1 MGKFYYK
8 KSKTIASGL
17 AKTMTQVKDSNMDVV
32 IDDAIKV
39 TEEKLPEIKKHS
51 ISTIVKST
59 QIKNK
64 VVDEVINDN
73 NPVEPNKI
81 VNVDKPVT
89 KQLLKTAPNNSKLK
103 EPESYNKDKDGI
115 ILKKGNVR
123 ENEPVIIKKGVI
135 DTKKYIDDTDYTY
148 FLDGLS
154 KDFLEY
160 SGFNKDFT
168 GYLPDK
174 QTYLDVFKLVKD
186 IKTKNKIPKI
196 VHLCYGFKENPEFT
210 FFNYLCVLSI
220 VNKIKPDKIILYHH
234 YDIKG
239 KWWDRA
245 KIYLKTVKTSLINN
259 FMGNDIEHFAHMSDV
274 VRLEMLRFSGGI
286 YMDIDTFVNKSFDDL
301 LDNEFVM
308 GIQNSGGKG
317 NRDYYGLCNAIMLSE
332 KNSFFSTEWIK
343 SYRDFNQN
351 KWDYHSVVKPYYIAK
366 QFPENIT
373 ILAPKKF
380 FPFLWGETESYLL
393 TDNLLALAELN
404 DSYSMHL
411 WETNEQVTLSKINYN
426 TIFDKKNNIYHLFKD
441 YLIDNSNATVSFI
454 FLTHNR
460 PEKTIGYID
469 TYIKSLNRDD
479 VKEVIVYDNG
489 STDEE
494 LLAYLNYINTINGV
508 KVIFGPDNIGVAGGR
523 DVLFRNVTGDVVF
536 SVDSDS
542 KLKDESFID
551 DAKEVL
557 NDKNIWVCGTVGAFF
572 NGWVHGTHVDVNDDS
587 LYEGEVDTLA
597 GCCQIFRT
605 DVLNHIWVDL
615 DFAPFWYEDTDFCFQ
630 AKVLGGKIY
639 RFHFNN
645 KFYHVW
651 GGSGNKIFGNQLFEE
666 KHKIMLKK
674 WKNNK
679 RLKLMY
685 QE

>member
-1 MGKFYYK
+1 MGKFYSK
-8 KSKTIASGL
+8 KSKTISRGL
-17 AKTMTQVKDSNMDVV
+17 IKSVSEGTDSAIDLVV
-32 IDDAIKV
+32 NDDIKIV
-39 TEEKLPEIKKHS
+39 EQQLPEIKKHS
-51 ISTIVKST
+51 INTIIKSS
-59 QIKNK
+59 QARPKELPKEEIVMSSVEIEPIK
-64 VVDEVINDN
+64 E
-73 NPVEPNKI
+73 
-81 VNVDKPVT
+81 KPTTKTVT
-89 KQLLKTAPNNSKLK
+89 KQILKTPPVK
-103 EPESYNKDKDGI
+103 EVLNGSNKDNEDKPNIIGDENIVIKRGTTIKQEYKDD
-115 ILKKGNVR
+115 V
-123 ENEPVIIKKGVI
+123 
-135 DTKKYIDDTDYTY
+135 DYSY
-148 FLDGLS
+148 FLEGLD
-154 KDFLEY
+154 KDFLDF
-160 SGFNKDFT
+160 SGFNKNFT
-168 GYLPDK
+168 GYLNDK
-174 QTYLDVFKLVKD
+174 EIYPKVFEL
-186 IKTKNKIPKI
+186 IKNIEVDKKIHKI
-196 VHLCYGFKENPEFT
+196 VNLCYGFKKDPEFT

-245 KIYLKTVKTSLINN
+245 KIYLKTVKTELIPD
-259 FMGNDIEHFAHMSDV
+259 FMGNEVEHFAHMSDI
-274 VRLEMLRFSGGI
+274 VRLEMLRFAGGI

-301 LDNEFVM
+301 LDNEFVI
-308 GIQNSGGKG
+308 GIQNSGGRG

-332 KNSFFSTEWIK
+332 KRSLFATEWIK
-343 SYRDFNQN
+343 SYKDFNQS
-351 KWDYHSVVKPYYIAK
+351 KWDFHSVVKPYYIAK
-366 QFPENIT
+366 EFPDNVT
-373 ILAPKKF
+373 ILSPKKF
-380 FPFLWGETESYLL
+380 FPFLWNEAETYLL
-393 TDNLLALAELN
+393 TNNALALAELN

-411 WETNEQVTLSKINYN
+411 WETNEQVTLSKIDYN
-426 TIFDKKNNIYHLFKD
+426 AIFDKRNNIYHLFKD
-441 YLIDNSNATVSFI
+441 YLIDNRDATVSFI

-460 PEKTIGYID
+460 PEKTIGYVD
-469 TYIKSLNRDD
+469 TYIRALNRKD

-523 DVLFRNVTGDVVF
+523 DVLFKNVTADVVF

-557 NDKNIWVCGTVGAFF
+557 NDKNIWICGTVGAFF
-572 NGWVHGTHVDVNDDS
+572 NGWVHGTHEDVNDDS
-587 LYEGEVDTLA
+587 SYEGEVDTLA

-605 DVLNHIWVDL
+605 EILNHIWVDL

-651 GGSGNKIFGNQLFEE
+651 GGSGNKIFGNSLFEE

-674 WKNNK
+674 WKKNK
-679 RLKLMY
+679 KLKLMY